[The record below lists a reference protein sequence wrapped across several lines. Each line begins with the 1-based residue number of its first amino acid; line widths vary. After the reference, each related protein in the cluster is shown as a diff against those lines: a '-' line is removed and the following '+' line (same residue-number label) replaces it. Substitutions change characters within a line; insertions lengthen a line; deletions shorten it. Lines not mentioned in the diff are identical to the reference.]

1 MNIFEVLRESHEVQ
15 RGLTKQLLG
24 TSGDSQER
32 SSLFENLKTVLAA
45 HALAEERHLYV
56 PLMDTDPGIDLSRH
70 AIAEHHEIDELVES
84 LEETDPSS
92 PGWLATAKK
101 LSDKV
106 HHHLTE
112 EEHKFFQMAG
122 KILNEKQKISLA
134 RQYVTEYEKA
144 LAS

>member
-1 MNIFEVLRESHEVQ
+1 MNIFEALRESHEVQ
-15 RGLTKQLLG
+15 RGLTKQLLR
-24 TSGDSQER
+24 TSGDSHER
-32 SSLFENLKTVLAA
+32 STLFEDLKTVLSA

-56 PLMDTDPGIDLSRH
+56 PLMDTDSGLDLSRH
-70 AIAEHHEIDELVES
+70 AISEHHEIDELVES

-92 PGWLATAKK
+92 PGWIAIAKK
-101 LSDKV
+101 LSEKV

-122 KILNEKQKISLA
+122 KILSEKQKSSLA
-134 RQYVTEYEKA
+134 ELYLAEYEKA